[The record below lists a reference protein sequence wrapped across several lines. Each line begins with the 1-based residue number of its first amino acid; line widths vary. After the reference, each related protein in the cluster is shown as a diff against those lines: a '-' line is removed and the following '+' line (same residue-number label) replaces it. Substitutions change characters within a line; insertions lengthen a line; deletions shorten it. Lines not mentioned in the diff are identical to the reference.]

1 MKVRCATQL
10 AVVNYTRTL
19 YLADKT
25 LWSLLTGIYFIAKR
39 RDDKAFI
46 LQS

>member
-1 MKVRCATQL
+1 MKVHWATQL
-10 AVVNYTRTL
+10 AVVNYTKTL
-19 YLADKT
+19 FLPGKA

-39 RDDKAFI
+39 RDDKAFV